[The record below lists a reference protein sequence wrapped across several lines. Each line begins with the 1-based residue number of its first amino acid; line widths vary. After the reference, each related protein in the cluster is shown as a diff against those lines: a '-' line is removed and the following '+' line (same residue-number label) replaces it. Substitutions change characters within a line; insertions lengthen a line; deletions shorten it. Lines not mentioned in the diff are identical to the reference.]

1 MMLTKE
7 KKAELIKLYGKN
19 EKDTGSTEVQ
29 VAILTEEINLLNTHF
44 ETHIHDFH
52 SKRGLMSKIGQRR
65 ALLDYLKRKDLA
77 KYEALIKKLGL
88 RR

>member
-1 MMLTKE
+1 MLTKE
-7 KKAELIKLYGKN
+7 QKAEIIKTYGKN
-19 EKDTGSTEVQ
+19 EKDTGSTAVQ
-29 VAILTEEINLLNTHF
+29 IAILSAEINQLNVHF

-65 ALLDYLKRKDLA
+65 ALLDYLKANDLHA
-77 KYEALIKKLGL
+77 YEELIAKLGL